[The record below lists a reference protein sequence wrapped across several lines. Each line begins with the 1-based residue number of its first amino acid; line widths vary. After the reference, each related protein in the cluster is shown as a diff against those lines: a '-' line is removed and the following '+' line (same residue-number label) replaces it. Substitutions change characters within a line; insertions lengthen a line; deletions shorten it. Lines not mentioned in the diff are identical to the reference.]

1 MERQIAYYLK
11 SKRAFRNKLEQEG
24 FEVAGTGIFSSK
36 EITQYL
42 AEIMGPYLI
51 IYSDDEVSNDERNEK
66 SRLVQIADKFK
77 FTPRQ

>member
-1 MERQIAYYLK
+1 MKRQIAYYLE
-11 SKRAFRNKLEQEG
+11 SKREFRERLEQEG

-42 AEIMGPYLI
+42 AEIIGPYLI
-51 IYSDDEVSNDERNEK
+51 IYSEEEVCNDERDEK
-66 SRLVQIADKFK
+66 SRLVQLADKFK